1 MASVTE
7 AQRPPIGL
15 TILLLVAVVVVGFLA
30 TQWIVG
36 IVLAL
41 VRLALIMVALYLV
54 FRVGWY
60 LLRKGR

>member
-41 VRLALIMVALYLV
+41 VRLALIMLALYLV

-60 LLRKGR
+60 LLRKGQ

>member
-15 TILLLVAVVVVGFLA
+15 TIVLLVAVVVVGFLA

-41 VRLALIMVALYLV
+41 FRLALIMLALYLV

>member
-1 MASVTE
+1 M
-7 AQRPPIGL
+7 
-15 TILLLVAVVVVGFLA
+15 VGFLA

-41 VRLALIMVALYLV
+41 VRLALILLALYLV

-60 LLRKGR
+60 LLRKGQ